1 MNDGEVRKQLQQ
13 MINFIKQEA
22 REKAEEI
29 KVKAEEEF
37 SIERA
42 NIVMEERKKINK
54 DFERKLKQV
63 EVRKKIARS
72 NELNQAR
79 LRVLKARESSLE
91 KILDDATKRL
101 RDVARQSNY
110 KTLLKDLI
118 VQGLIQLREQEVTVV
133 ARECDNELVQSI
145 LAEAKKEYDSKTNS
159 DIVLS
164 LHKKHRLAPPPV
176 EGSDLPACCGGV
188 LLSANNGKIL
198 CNNTLEQRLTL
209 SYEQLLPQ
217 IRTTLF
223 GESLTRRYKD

>member
-1 MNDGEVRKQLQQ
+1 V
-13 MINFIKQEA
+13 
-22 REKAEEI
+22 AEEI

-133 ARECDNELVQSI
+133 ARECDIELVQSI

>member
-133 ARECDNELVQSI
+133 ARECDIELVQSI